1 MSENKF
7 ELKVGIFILIALV
20 ILAGLMVNFSKGVSF
35 FTPTYHLNLRTL
47 NVGGI
52 KANASVLMSGV
63 PIGNVSV
70 AELAPDGKSVILRLR
85 VLRKF
90 QIRNDA
96 VFVIEQSGFLGDQ
109 YVAVYPRNQTNAFL
123 PDGAVVNCQEPFN
136 IQEVARSAAGFI
148 TRMDDTVK
156 KLDQA
161 ITRVDQMAL
170 NEETLTNLAAT
181 IRNLRQTSEGAM
193 QVVRNVDNVI
203 STNSPSVGA
212 TLSNLSRF
220 SEKLNDLS
228 GQLSATV
235 ATNGTKLAGAM
246 SSLEHASKTADS
258 LLTDVQ
264 AGKGLAGG
272 LLRDESMKAD
282 MKDLVANLTLLSGNL
297 NKYGLLYK
305 PRPANLTPATNSF
318 PYPGKR

>member
-1 MSENKF
+1 MSETRF
-7 ELKVGIFILIALV
+7 EIKVGIFIAIALV
-20 ILAGLMVNFSKGVSF
+20 ILAALMVNFSKGVSF
-35 FTPTYHLNLRTL
+35 FTATYHLNLRTL

-52 KANASVLMSGV
+52 KADAGVLMSGV
-63 PIGNVSV
+63 PIGNVSL

-85 VLRKF
+85 ILRKF

-96 VFVIEQSGFLGDQ
+96 VFIIEQSGFLGDQ
-109 YVAVYPRNQTNAFL
+109 YVAVYPKGQTNEFL
-123 PDGAVVNCQEPFN
+123 PDGAVVDCEEPFN

-161 ITRVDQMAL
+161 ITRVDRLVL
-170 NEETLTNLAAT
+170 NEETLTNLAIT
-181 IRNLRQTSEGAM
+181 VRNLREASESAM
-193 QVVRNVDNVI
+193 QVVRKVDTVI
-203 STNSPSVGA
+203 STNSPSVGI
-212 TLSNLSRF
+212 TLSNLSQF
-220 SEKLNDLS
+220 SERLNDLS
-228 GQLSATV
+228 DQLSATV
-235 ATNGTKLAGAM
+235 ATNGAKLAGAM
-246 SSLEHASKTADS
+246 SNLEHASQTADS

-272 LLRDESMKAD
+272 LLRDESMKMD
-282 MKDLVANLTLLSGNL
+282 MKNMVANLTTLSSNL

-305 PRPANLTPATNSF
+305 PRPTNLAPATNSF